1 MLKSDGMMD
10 FGSGMQIL
18 AEPEMQ
24 QFAEERRILEREEVG
39 AVQSAGE
46 EYASILEMRAS
57 HFIILVM
64 CLNGCLISLQNWCII
79 CFNFIHV

>member
-39 AVQSAGE
+39 AVQSAG
-46 EYASILEMRAS
+46 
-57 HFIILVM
+57 
-64 CLNGCLISLQNWCII
+64 
-79 CFNFIHV
+79 